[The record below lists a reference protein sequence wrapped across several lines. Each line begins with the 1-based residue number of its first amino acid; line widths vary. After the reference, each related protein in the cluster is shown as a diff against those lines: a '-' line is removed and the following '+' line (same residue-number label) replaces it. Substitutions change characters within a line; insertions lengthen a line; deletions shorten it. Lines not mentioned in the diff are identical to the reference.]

1 MAKTTE
7 LAASNVQYRNN
18 LAAQR
23 ITEEVA
29 VKFRSLLGSQRA
41 ILETRLRAIAEIIQ
55 YTDNTY
61 QTVSLASNLSDSM
74 DECVNN
80 LGALLKMP
88 IVPPLP
94 FDNQLEFKFLE
105 LSERLAED

>member
-1 MAKTTE
+1 
-7 LAASNVQYRNN
+7 
-18 LAAQR
+18 
-23 ITEEVA
+23 
-29 VKFRSLLGSQRA
+29 
-41 ILETRLRAIAEIIQ
+41 
-55 YTDNTY
+55 
-61 QTVSLASNLSDSM
+61 M